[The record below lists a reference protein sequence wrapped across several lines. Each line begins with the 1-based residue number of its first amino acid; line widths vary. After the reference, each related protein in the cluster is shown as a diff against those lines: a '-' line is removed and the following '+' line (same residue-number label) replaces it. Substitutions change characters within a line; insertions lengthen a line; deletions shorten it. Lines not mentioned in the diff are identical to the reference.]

1 MTAPQF
7 AHHLNRPL
15 LGDGARIA
23 LNAARHSAGANT
35 APEGFLEALATT
47 LTTGP
52 HALPLIN
59 LVELVTEARK
69 ANPNTLTDEAMGAH
83 FAVGHT
89 VQAIVHDTAPESM
102 PTAERARK
110 LLAIRGINRGG
121 LTPHEARGEG
131 ANAKTIAV
139 AEIAQFATWKLEDL
153 LFKVHGDDWHTMQDE
168 QADEASRNHEP
179 LDGPTYTRWLTAQV
193 NAL

>member
-7 AHHLNRPL
+7 SHHLNRPL
-15 LGDGARIA
+15 LGDGARVV
-23 LNAARHSAGANT
+23 LNAALHSAGANT
-35 APEGFLEALATT
+35 APQGLPEALATT

-52 HALPLIN
+52 HILPLIN
-59 LVELVTEARK
+59 LVELETEARK
-69 ANPNTLTDEAMGAH
+69 TNPNTLTNEAIGSH

-89 VQAIVHDTAPESM
+89 VQAIVHDAAPESM

-131 ANAKTIAV
+131 ADARTIAV

-153 LFKVHGDDWHTMQDE
+153 LFDVHGDDWHAMQDE

-179 LDGPTYTRWLTAQV
+179 LDGPTYERLLTEQV